1 MKDIDRNI
9 NSILYSKINSIESS
23 VFNIDFSKYQLKY
36 TRRVDVN
43 IDDTQ
48 TEKSTVK
55 RLSYPIQVALDAGDY
70 YYLHTLQPIS
80 SDNTQCLFSLS
91 LENNV
96 AKPFFSY
103 YAQSPIGDSNG
114 EIYYGHSFTIAEKSS
129 IIVSRNNPVLPSFKM
144 KSVIRIY
151 RKV

>member
-23 VFNIDFSKYQLKY
+23 VFNIDFSKYQIKY

-43 IDDTQ
+43 IDNTQ
-48 TEKSTVK
+48 TEKSIVK
-55 RLSYPIQVALDAGDY
+55 RLSYPIQLALDAGDY
-70 YYLHTLQPIS
+70 YYLHTLQPVS

-96 AKPFFSY
+96 SKPFFSY
-103 YAQSPIGDSNG
+103 YAQSPIEDSNG
-114 EIYYGHSFTIAEKSS
+114 EIYYGHNFTITEKSN
-129 IIVSRNNPVLPSFKM
+129 IIVSRNNPALPSFKM

>member
-9 NSILYSKINSIESS
+9 NSILCSKINSLESS
-23 VFNIDFSKYQLKY
+23 VYNIDFSKYQIVY

-43 IDDTQ
+43 IEDTQ
-48 TEKSTVK
+48 ISKSIVK
-55 RLSYPIQVALDAGDY
+55 RLAYPVQVTLDAGDY
-70 YYLHTLQPIS
+70 YYLHTLQPVS

-96 AKPFFSY
+96 ARPFFSY
-103 YAQSPIGDSNG
+103 YAQSPIEDSNG
-114 EIYYGHSFTIAEKSS
+114 EIYYGYNFTIAEKST
-129 IIVSRNNPVLPSFKM
+129 IIVSRNSPVLPSFKM

>member
-1 MKDIDRNI
+1 MKDIGRNI
-9 NSILYSKINSIESS
+9 NSLLYSKINSFEST
-23 VFNIDFSKYQLKY
+23 VFNIDFSKYQVVY

-48 TEKSTVK
+48 TGKSIVK

-70 YYLHTLQPIS
+70 YYLHTLQPVS

-96 AKPFFSY
+96 SKPFFSY
-103 YAQSPIGDSNG
+103 YAQSPIEDSNG
-114 EIYYGHSFTIAEKSS
+114 EIYYGHNFTITEKSN

>member
-1 MKDIDRNI
+1 MKDIGRNI
-9 NSILYSKINSIESS
+9 NSLLYSKINSFESS
-23 VFNIDFSKYQLKY
+23 VFNIDFSKYQVVY

-48 TEKSTVK
+48 TGKSIVK

-70 YYLHTLQPIS
+70 YYLHTLQPVS

-96 AKPFFSY
+96 SKPFFSY
-103 YAQSPIGDSNG
+103 YAQSPIEDSNG
-114 EIYYGHSFTIAEKSS
+114 EIYYGHNFTITEKSN